1 MKIMAFV
8 FYALAAVVPYLIA
21 GLNPAI
27 LLSKT
32 IYHQDIR
39 TQGSKNPGF
48 TNFKRVY
55 GWKFAW
61 LVFLLDLCKGILACV
76 FAGCIFRYAW
86 ENFQLGAAYGALF
99 AMLGHAY
106 PVWYRFKGGKTVMVW
121 LSSIWF
127 VDWRAGLIA
136 VGVFLLLLFTVKI
149 MSLSSISAGIA
160 FVIALGF
167 LGTSHAAVL
176 PICAVSVLL
185 LIWRHKA
192 NIERLL
198 AGTESK
204 FNLFGH
210 GGKKSA
216 GTETD
221 QK

>member
-1 MKIMAFV
+1 MKILAFV
-8 FYALAAVVPYLIA
+8 LAAIVPYLLA
-21 GLNPAI
+21 GVNPAI
-27 LLSKT
+27 LLSKM
-32 IYHQDIR
+32 IYRQDIR

-76 FAGCIFRYAW
+76 FAGYLVRYAW
-86 ENFQLGAAYGALF
+86 GNFQLGAAYGALF

-121 LSSIWF
+121 LASIWF

-136 VGVFLLLLFTVKI
+136 IGVFLLLLFTVKF
-149 MSLSSISAGIA
+149 MSLASISAGIA
-160 FVIALGF
+160 FLIALGF
-167 LGTSHAAVL
+167 LGTSHTAVL

-192 NIERLL
+192 NIGRLVE
-198 AGTESK
+198 GTESK

-210 GGKKSA
+210 GKKKDS
-216 GTETD
+216 GTETA